1 VLSAVITDNL
11 QNYYS
16 ISKIWDFLCIV
27 IIVFDELLHVDYYKN
42 IFIQNHYFILLII
55 ICHIYDYEIL
65 FDDFL
70 IILLITIW
78 RLYCWS
84 YYWLF
89 YYLPVP
95 FITVLKV
102 VQNGKWTIW
111 FLDLRTSS
119 ISYMSKKFTEH

>member
-65 FDDFL
+65 FYDFL

-78 RLYCWS
+78 RLYC
-84 YYWLF
+84 
-89 YYLPVP
+89 
-95 FITVLKV
+95 
-102 VQNGKWTIW
+102 
-111 FLDLRTSS
+111 
-119 ISYMSKKFTEH
+119 